1 MTQHWYL
8 SYTFKITL
16 FHILNTEV
24 MWPNTHSTTA
34 LDTGMQRQEK
44 AYVAT
49 SKLSVSMTIV
59 LPMQK

>member
-1 MTQHWYL
+1 
-8 SYTFKITL
+8 
-16 FHILNTEV
+16 
-24 MWPNTHSTTA
+24 
-34 LDTGMQRQEK
+34 MQRQEK